1 MNQSMLRLQYNQVIL
16 NKQATVIGVLSYLG
30 NDIVFIPTNRTHVFT
45 HEQLTAIAELIQ
57 STDTLWN
64 PING

>member
-1 MNQSMLRLQYNQVIL
+1 MNQPLLRLQYNQVIH

-30 NDIVFIPTNRTHVFT
+30 NDIVYIPTNRIHVFT

-57 STDTLWN
+57 STNTLWN
-64 PING
+64 PNNG